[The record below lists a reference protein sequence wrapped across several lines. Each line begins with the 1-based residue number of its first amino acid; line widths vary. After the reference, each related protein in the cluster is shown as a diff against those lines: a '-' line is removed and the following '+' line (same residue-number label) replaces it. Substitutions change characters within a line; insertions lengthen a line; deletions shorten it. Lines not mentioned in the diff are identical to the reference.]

1 MMAGYAEDPNGA
13 ADEPRELDNELTL
26 KSVWLAVRRRWWIV
40 ALVFISITALGVWR
54 TKNERDQYRASATVR
69 VPQQQAP
76 IQGMQMGPLI
86 DYRIDRLVAEMVVIR
101 SAAVA
106 EGAARRVGL
115 QLRVAEP
122 EGLQRSYITGVPPVV
137 DSTAMIGD
145 YRLTLSDQTYSLS
158 SGATL
163 LGTASYG
170 DTLRIS
176 GISLVLP
183 SRPGLGTTEVIL
195 EVVPLAA
202 AAGVVTGSVETAV
215 RDKTDIIAI
224 SVTLPDRL
232 LAMQTA
238 NAVAESYAEYAR
250 QGMLNQA
257 EAKTRFISQQLER
270 QARELAVAQD
280 SLKRFRE
287 ANQLTDVSAEVMALQ
302 SRIAALESEREQY
315 QLERDNYHAL
325 VGEISATDTTTE
337 KLRRIVNTGAV
348 AANTSVKALY
358 DKWFELSSTRQE
370 MIASNASPASNEVLG
385 IDSQIASTKA
395 DLHLA
400 ANDYLR
406 TLGSHLNS
414 IDARLET
421 LRRETGRYPALAAD
435 EERLQA
441 AQRSLQAVYENLQGQ
456 YQLAQIAQAV
466 DAEVVQPIDQATLP
480 LRPISPD
487 RRRDSLLA
495 AALGIL
501 LGVAVA
507 VLLDR
512 LDDSVRS
519 PDEIA
524 EQLNL
529 PVMGMI
535 PAIHVVD
542 DPKFQGS
549 TIMERLVTHANP
561 RSPVAEAYRSL
572 RTNLAFARARE
583 SIKTMVLTSPGPADG
598 KSTTV
603 ANLAITFAQQ
613 GQRTLLIDADLRRA
627 VLDKTFSVPR
637 SPGLTEVIVGEADL
651 EHAVSKTEVPNLF
664 VLGSGQFPPNPSEL
678 LGSTAM
684 RKVLAEARDQ
694 FDVVL
699 FDSPP
704 LLAVTDAAVLAT
716 MVDGT
721 VIVIRM
727 GATARQAVRRALAQL
742 HAVHGR
748 VLGAVMND
756 VDLRKSSYY
765 GGYGYAYYAYYGN
778 EANGNGRRQG
788 VLGRLREIAG
798 VGRHGG
804 GPEQ

>member
-1 MMAGYAEDPNGA
+1 MAVYAADPNGNA
-13 ADEPRELDNELTL
+13 EEPRELDNELTL

-40 ALVFISITALGVWR
+40 ALVFVGITALGVWR
-54 TKNERDQYRASATVR
+54 TKNQQDLYQASATVR

-76 IQGMQMGPLI
+76 IQGMQMGQVF
-86 DYRIDRLVAEMVVIR
+86 DYRIDRLVAEMDIIR

-106 EGAARRVGL
+106 EPAARQVGL
-115 QLRVAEP
+115 QLRVVDP
-122 EGLQRSYITGVPPVV
+122 EGLQRSYITGVPPVI
-137 DSTAMIGD
+137 DSTAMVGD
-145 YRLTLSDQTYSLS
+145 YRLTLGDETYSLS

-176 GISLVLP
+176 GISLALP
-183 SRPGLGTTEVIL
+183 ARPGIGTSEVIL
-195 EVVPLAA
+195 EVVPLATA
-202 AAGVVTGSVETAV
+202 VGMVTGSVV
-215 RDKTDIIAI
+215 PSIRDKTDIIQI
-224 SVTLPDRL
+224 SVTMPDRL

-238 NAVAESYAEYAR
+238 NAVAEAYAEYAK
-250 QGMLNQA
+250 QGMANQA
-257 EAKTRFISQQLER
+257 AAKTRFISQQLVR
-270 QARELAVAQD
+270 QAQELAVAQD
-280 SLKRFRE
+280 SLKRFRQ
-287 ANQLTDVSAEVMALQ
+287 ANQLTDVSAEVTALQ
-302 SRIAALESEREQY
+302 GRIAALESEREQY

-325 VGEISATDTTTE
+325 VGEISLTDTTTE

-348 AANTSVKALY
+348 AANSSVKSLY
-358 DKWFELSSTRQE
+358 DKWFELSSSRQE
-370 MIASNASPASNEVLG
+370 MIASNASPTSNEVRG

-406 TLGSHLNS
+406 TLGSRLQS
-414 IDARLET
+414 IDARLEV

-441 AQRSLQAVYENLQGQ
+441 AQRSLQTVYENLQEQ

-466 DAEVVQPIDQATLP
+466 DVAVVQPIDQATLP
-480 LRPISPD
+480 IRPVSPD

-501 LGVAVA
+501 LGVAAA

-519 PDEIA
+519 PDEVA

-535 PAIHVVD
+535 PAIRLVD
-542 DPKFQGS
+542 DAKVQGS

-583 SIKTMVLTSPGPADG
+583 NIKTMVLTSPGPADG

-637 SPGLTEVIVGEADL
+637 SPGLTEVIVGEAEL
-651 EHAVSKTEVPNLF
+651 ENAVNKTEVPNLF

-678 LGSTAM
+678 LGSSAM

-694 FDVVL
+694 FDVIL

-704 LLAVTDAAVLAT
+704 LLAVTDAAVLST

-721 VIVIRM
+721 VIVVRM
-727 GATARQAVRRALAQL
+727 GSTARQAVRRALGQL

-765 GGYGYAYYAYYGN
+765 GGYGYAYYAYYGS
-778 EANGNGRRQG
+778 EANGNGHPNG
-788 VLGRLREIAG
+788 VMGRLRRIANWTTTS
-798 VGRHGG
+798 
-804 GPEQ
+804 GPRS